1 MLIRK
6 IRLTALFFLAVLAVP
21 VSVSA
26 DGIDVGIRVG
36 LNSVTNNIK
45 AVGSPSGGG
54 SDRYTG
60 FFAGPVLDIHL
71 PAFFSIDL
79 SALYSHKGLQLPD
92 ENNFIMQAIALP
104 VMAKFTFPLGES
116 VGLFAQAGPQINFNI
131 GELEKIYGAGLRN
144 YELNKQVWSFNIG
157 GGIVFFRHLHATV
170 NYNLPLSVDG
180 SYTLKDYT
188 DQISAEN
195 FKSSTLQ
202 FVLTYMF

>member
-1 MLIRK
+1 MADCLYIEVTDIFLCSMLIRK

-116 VGLFAQAGPQINFNI
+116 VGLLLRQVHRLTLILANWRKYMVPVCAIMSLTNRCGVSILAV
-131 GELEKIYGAGLRN
+131 ELY
-144 YELNKQVWSFNIG
+144 SS
-157 GGIVFFRHLHATV
+157 GISTR
-170 NYNLPLSVDG
+170 LSIIIC
-180 SYTLKDYT
+180 L
-188 DQISAEN
+188 
-195 FKSSTLQ
+195 
-202 FVLTYMF
+202 